1 MVTKFSLNVE
11 THPFRRGQSSTAMPV
26 ERRTT
31 HLLLQVVLP
40 PQHATR
46 SEPNGSF
53 ARAITHYLALSVPH
67 RMGSE
72 ESVPNIDRPGIGG
85 GELMYTGV

>member
-1 MVTKFSLNVE
+1 
-11 THPFRRGQSSTAMPV
+11 MPV

-31 HLLLQVVLP
+31 HLLLQVVLS

-53 ARAITHYLALSVPH
+53 SQAITHDLALSVPH

-72 ESVPNIDRPGIGG
+72 EAVPNIDRPGIGG